1 MRPPEPEVPIRIDL
15 AIVANKSQVPGHERE
30 PCTHE
35 PRLVAA
41 LLRDLVNWCIENPLE
56 GKQLDDDPRMK
67 ALKAYIL
74 SQRVRREDGTGK
86 ALIN

>member
-1 MRPPEPEVPIRIDL
+1 
-15 AIVANKSQVPGHERE
+15 
-30 PCTHE
+30 
-35 PRLVAA
+35 VAA